1 MWKARSQFTPMVDAE
16 RLYTEL
22 AAAYV
27 RGKLPEAAPG
37 LKDEEVLEVGRA
49 AGLKLYRFKRTM
61 ELPRVRAV
69 LGVLRGIAPRNLLDI
84 GSGRGV
90 FLWPLLDAFPEL
102 PVTAVEPDAQRRA
115 HLEAVRL
122 GGIHRLSVLAANAL
136 QLDCADSAFDVVT
149 VLEVLE
155 HQAHPMSLAQ
165 EAIRVA
171 RSFVVVSVPS
181 TPDNN
186 PEHVQLFTGATL
198 RQLLREAGAEN
209 VRVDYVL
216 NHIIAVARVDRR

>member
-1 MWKARSQFTPMVDAE
+1 MVDAE
-16 RLYTEL
+16 RLYIEP

-27 RGKLPEAAPG
+27 RGKLPEAARG
-37 LKDEEVLEVGRA
+37 LKDEEVLELGRA

-61 ELPRVRAV
+61 ELPRLRAV

-102 PVTAVEPDAQRRA
+102 AVTAVESDAHRLA
-115 HLEAVRL
+115 HLEAVRR
-122 GGIHRLSVLAANAL
+122 GGIDRLNVLAANAQ

-155 HQAHPMSLAQ
+155 HQVHPMPLAR
-165 EAIRVA
+165 EAIRIA
-171 RSFVVVSVPS
+171 RRFVVVSVPS

-186 PEHVQLFTGATL
+186 PEHLRLFTGATL
-198 RQLLREAGAEN
+198 PQLLSEAGAEN
-209 VRVDYVL
+209 VRVAYVL